1 MDGAA
6 YGRPSRRGA
15 IKTGSEL
22 EIHKKDV
29 RLTVRKGLD
38 CKTWDCKTFDS
49 KTFDSKTFDSKT
61 FDSKTFDS
69 KTLDRKT
76 FNDSAYRGCAKRG
89 REGSRVWNLWIAV
102 NDAAY
107 RRRSI

>member
-6 YGRPSRRGA
+6 YGRLSRRGA

-22 EIHKKDV
+22 EIYKKDARV
-29 RLTVRKGLD
+29 SVRKGLD
-38 CKTWDCKTFDS
+38 CKTWNRKTFDR
-49 KTFDSKTFDSKT
+49 
-61 FDSKTFDS
+61 KTFDS

-89 REGSRVWNLWIAV
+89 REGSHA
-102 NDAAY
+102 
-107 RRRSI
+107 